1 MGRRRAGP
9 VIAAF
14 ALALGSAA
22 AHADAPAP
30 GRYAAQL
37 CVAVGEA
44 PPDCGPARVD
54 VFSARRLDVRIAD
67 LHWRLRLAS
76 SQVDVV
82 LMHGTMQIDGFF
94 ASYEWQGRTLR
105 FLDLDKHTRYA
116 LEIGPRR

>member
-14 ALALGSAA
+14 SRWHWAA
-22 AHADAPAP
+22 PPHTPPMRPAP

-67 LHWRLRLAS
+67 LHWRLRPPA
-76 SQVDVV
+76 
-82 LMHGTMQIDGFF
+82 
-94 ASYEWQGRTLR
+94 
-105 FLDLDKHTRYA
+105 TRSTWC
-116 LEIGPRR
+116 